1 MNCQCGATPDL
12 SLNVS
17 SSFDLLI
24 PVFVHPDLMDWDF
37 MSFLIAHSLI
47 ICFGVLVLRRP

>member
-12 SLNVS
+12 FLNVS
-17 SSFDLLI
+17 SSFNRLI

-37 MSFLIAHSLI
+37 TEFLDSTFTDHLFW
-47 ICFGVLVLRRP
+47 CPGFM